1 MLKILVPVT
10 CMPTPVTWMPTPTS
24 FRQKVVSGIVEDCDE
39 EWDAKTREKERMRAL
54 VALPGVL
61 LDAIPVLRYLAVAD
75 MALHP
80 SLVDDPSFESER
92 AASDCAREDVVQE
105 WDDFRQISSIRKRR
119 WWKIVVESGQRTLVE
134 ISKDE
139 GECAQRVAEDHGY
152 ETIAQV
158 EGEYASRCHPTCR
171 LTFSTEALAA
181 TRFTSASRSA
191 SNATTSSLKGP
202 PSLPA

>member
-1 MLKILVPVT
+1 MLKILV
-10 CMPTPVTWMPTPTS
+10 PVTWMPTPTS
-24 FRQKVVSGIVEDCDE
+24 FRQKVVAGIVEDCDE
-39 EWDAKTREKERMRAL
+39 EWDAKAREKERMRAL

-80 SLVDDPSFESER
+80 SLVDDPSFESES

-119 WWKIVVESGQRTLVE
+119 WWKIVVEDGQRTLVE
-134 ISKDE
+134 ISRDE

-158 EGEYASRCHPTCR
+158 EGEYTSRCHPTYR
-171 LTFSTEALAA
+171 LTFSTEVLAA
-181 TRFTSASRSA
+181 MRFTSASRSA